1 METMKNINSN
11 QDTNILTEQLGEG
24 MRHTHRLELELKRLR
39 QENEDLKLD
48 KFHADANKMLALETE
63 NKKLSLTI
71 QQLQVCLTYLDTI
84 CINICVCIQ
93 YTYILYIC
101 QTLLGNLLYHI
112 NP

>member
-93 YTYILYIC
+93 
-101 QTLLGNLLYHI
+101 
-112 NP
+112 